1 LSHPLLVKNEED
13 FEKFLSEFVV
23 LFKNVF
29 LLELLIWNLDSVTG
43 NNDVIN
49 VSLNCYWNW
58 SMFWMCLWK
67 FLAFMGIV
75 V

>member
-1 LSHPLLVKNEED
+1 MKNEED

-49 VSLNCYWNW
+49 VSLNCYWN
-58 SMFWMCLWK
+58 
-67 FLAFMGIV
+67 
-75 V
+75 